1 MYSFLQA
8 PLILWQEQKCYWQ
21 KSRGTNDLLFIVS
34 AVLKEVKK
42 RKLSFSLVLIDYIK
56 AVDMTPHTW
65 IIECF
70 EMAVMINQIRG
81 RIKSIMKTWR
91 VELTYGQET
100 LGGVTIYC
108 ERDIF
113 GLTPNFV
120 LFVMHLILLTHIMQE
135 KESK

>member
-1 MYSFLQA
+1 
-8 PLILWQEQKCYWQ
+8 
-21 KSRGTNDLLFIVS
+21 
-34 AVLKEVKK
+34 
-42 RKLSFSLVLIDYIK
+42 
-56 AVDMTPHTW
+56 MTPHTW

-81 RIKSIMKTWR
+81 RIKSIMKTRR